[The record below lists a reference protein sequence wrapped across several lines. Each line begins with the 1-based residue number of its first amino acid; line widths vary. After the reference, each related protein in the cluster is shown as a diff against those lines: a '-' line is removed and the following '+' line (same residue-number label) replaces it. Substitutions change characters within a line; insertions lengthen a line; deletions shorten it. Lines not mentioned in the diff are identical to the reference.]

1 MMSEKDQND
10 KEIQSPSKY
19 QSWSFWQV
27 AWATLILV
35 LVALSFFLLY
45 RFYQVLFIL
54 LIGVLLGTAIRPV
67 VNWLQNR
74 GLPPTAGL
82 ILIYFLLLLLLA
94 GFILLIFPVIIE
106 QGTAIFAEVPVYLQN
121 IRVGMANHSN
131 KIISGLS
138 EFIPA
143 MTPELGL
150 MQQTDQQLLA
160 SAGQAFGYVS
170 SAAVGIFIIA
180 AIMVIAFHWTLE
192 GQRTIQSF
200 MQLFSID
207 QRESIGEMISAME
220 VKVGYYIVG
229 QGVLCLIIGVMA
241 LIAYLLIGLPNALL
255 LAVAAGV
262 LEAVP
267 MIGPL
272 LGAIPAAVIALSVS
286 PGKMIWVIVATLV
299 IQQIENSLLV
309 PRIMRKAVGIN
320 PFVSLLS
327 IFAFSS
333 MFGIAGALM
342 AIPMAA
348 IIQLL
353 FDRFLFNPVALES
366 EVTAGRDYASRLR
379 YEAQYLVKDLRKQ
392 SRLKKRGSDQSLKKI
407 DKVMDEI
414 EAITTDLDVLLAEV
428 HPSDTP

>member
-1 MMSEKDQND
+1 MFENDPENNEIHPTKSDQR
-10 KEIQSPSKY
+10 
-19 QSWSFWQV
+19 WSFWQV
-27 AWATLILV
+27 AGGTLV
-35 LVALSFFLLY
+35 LVLVLLSFFLLY

-54 LIGVLLGTAIRPV
+54 LIGILLGTAIRPV
-67 VNWLQNR
+67 VSFLQNR
-74 GLPPTAGL
+74 GLPPTTGL
-82 ILIYFLLLLLLA
+82 ILIYILLLLLLS
-94 GFILLIFPVIIE
+94 GFILLIFPAIIE
-106 QGTAIFAEVPVYLQN
+106 QGTAIIAEVPVYLEN
-121 IRVGMANHSN
+121 LRKGMENHPN
-131 KIISGLS
+131 EIITGLS

-143 MTPELGL
+143 TIPGLGL
-150 MQQTDQQLLA
+150 LQQTNQQLLA
-160 SAGQAFGYVS
+160 SAGQAIGYVS

-192 GQRTIQSF
+192 GQRNIQSF
-200 MQLFSID
+200 LQFFSND
-207 QRESIGEMISAME
+207 QREIIGEMISAME
-220 VKVGYYIVG
+220 AKVGYYIVG
-229 QGVLCLIIGVMA
+229 QSILCLIIGVMA
-241 LIAYLLIGLPNALL
+241 LITYLLIGLPNALL

-272 LGAIPAAVIALSVS
+272 LGAIPAAVIALSIS
-286 PGKMIWVIVATLV
+286 PGKMIWVIIATLV
-299 IQQIENSLLV
+299 IQQVENSLLV

-333 MFGIAGALM
+333 LFGIAGALM

-353 FDRFLFNPVALES
+353 FDRFIFKSAALES
-366 EVTAGRDYASRLR
+366 EVAVGRDYASRLR

-392 SRLKKRGSDQSLKKI
+392 SRLIKRGSDQSLKKI

-414 EAITTDLDVLLAEV
+414 EAITTDLDALLAEV
-428 HPSDTP
+428 HTSDTP

>member
-1 MMSEKDQND
+1 MFENDQENN
-10 KEIQSPSKY
+10 EIHPTISD
-19 QSWSFWQV
+19 QSWSFWRV
-27 AWATLILV
+27 AGGTLV
-35 LVALSFFLLY
+35 LVLVLLSFFLLY
-45 RFYQVLFIL
+45 RFYSVLFIL
-54 LIGVLLGTAIRPV
+54 LIGILLGTAIRPIV
-67 VNWLQNR
+67 TWLQSR

-82 ILIYFLLLLLLA
+82 ILIYILLFLLLA

-106 QGTAIFAEVPVYLQN
+106 QGTAIIADVPVYLQN
-121 IRVGMANHSN
+121 LREGMANHPN
-131 KIISGLS
+131 KIITGLS

-143 MTPELGL
+143 TIPGLGL
-150 MQQTDQQLLA
+150 LQQTDQQLLE
-160 SAGQAFGYVS
+160 SAGQAIGYVS
-170 SAAVGIFIIA
+170 SAAIGIFIIA

-200 MQLFSID
+200 LQLFSID
-207 QRESIGEMISAME
+207 KRESIGEMISAME
-220 VKVGYYIVG
+220 AKVGYYIVG
-229 QGVLCLIIGVMA
+229 QGILCLIIGVLA
-241 LIAYLLIGLPNALL
+241 LVTYLLIGLPNALL

-272 LGAIPAAVIALSVS
+272 LGAIPAAVIALSIS

-333 MFGIAGALM
+333 LFGIAGALM

-366 EVTAGRDYASRLR
+366 EVTAGRDHTSRLR
-379 YEAQYLVKDLRKQ
+379 YEAQYLAKDLRKQ
-392 SRLKKRGSDQSLKKI
+392 SRLKKWGSDQSVKKI

-414 EAITTDLDVLLAEV
+414 EAITTDLDALLAEV
-428 HPSDTP
+428 HPSDIP

>member
-1 MMSEKDQND
+1 
-10 KEIQSPSKY
+10 
-19 QSWSFWQV
+19 
-27 AWATLILV
+27 
-35 LVALSFFLLY
+35 
-45 RFYQVLFIL
+45 
-54 LIGVLLGTAIRPV
+54 
-67 VNWLQNR
+67 
-74 GLPPTAGL
+74 
-82 ILIYFLLLLLLA
+82 
-94 GFILLIFPVIIE
+94 
-106 QGTAIFAEVPVYLQN
+106 
-121 IRVGMANHSN
+121 MANHPN

-143 MTPELGL
+143 TIPGLGL
-150 MQQTDQQLLA
+150 LQQTDQQLLA
-160 SAGQAFGYVS
+160 SAGQAIGYVS

-200 MQLFSID
+200 LQLFSID

-220 VKVGYYIVG
+220 AKVGYYIVG
-229 QGVLCLIIGVMA
+229 QGILCLIIGVMA
-241 LIAYLLIGLPNALL
+241 LITYLLIGLPNALL

-272 LGAIPAAVIALSVS
+272 LGAIPAAVIALSIS

-299 IQQIENSLLV
+299 IQQVENSLLV

-333 MFGIAGALM
+333 LFGIAGALM

-379 YEAQYLVKDLRKQ
+379 YEAQYLAKDLRKQ

-414 EAITTDLDVLLAEV
+414 EAITTDLDALLAEV
-428 HPSDTP
+428 HPSDSP

>member
-1 MMSEKDQND
+1 MVENNQENNELQPTISDQN
-10 KEIQSPSKY
+10 
-19 QSWSFWQV
+19 WSFWRV
-27 AWATLILV
+27 AGGTIVLV
-35 LVALSFFLLY
+35 LVLASFFLLY
-45 RFYQVLFIL
+45 RFYQVLFII

-67 VNWLQNR
+67 VTWLQNH
-74 GLPPTAGL
+74 GFPPTAGL
-82 ILIYFLLLLLLA
+82 ILIYFLLLLLFT
-94 GFILLIFPVIIE
+94 GFILLIFPVILE

-121 IRVGMANHSN
+121 LREGMANNPN
-131 KIISGLS
+131 KIITDLS

-143 MTPELGL
+143 TIPGLGPL
-150 MQQTDQQLLA
+150 QQTDQQLLA

-170 SAAVGIFIIA
+170 SAAVGIFIIS
-180 AIMVIAFHWTLE
+180 AILVIAFHWTLE

-200 MQLFSID
+200 LQLFSVD

-220 VKVGYYIVG
+220 VKVGNYIVG
-229 QGVLCLIIGVMA
+229 QGILCLIIGVMA
-241 LIAYLLIGLPNALL
+241 FIAYLLIGLPNTLL
-255 LAVAAGV
+255 LAVSAGV

-333 MFGIAGALM
+333 LFGIAGALM

-353 FDRFLFNPVALES
+353 ADRFLFNPVALES

-379 YEAQYLVKDLRKQ
+379 YEAQYLAKDLRKQ
-392 SRLKKRGSDQSLKKI
+392 SRVKKHGSDQSVKKI
-407 DKVMDEI
+407 DRVMDEI
-414 EAITTDLDVLLAEV
+414 EDITTDLDVLLAEV
-428 HPSDTP
+428 HPSDSP

>member
-1 MMSEKDQND
+1 MFKNDQENQGIHPTIRD
-10 KEIQSPSKY
+10 
-19 QSWSFWQV
+19 QSWSFWRV
-27 AWATLILV
+27 VWGTLV
-35 LVALSFFLLY
+35 LVLVLSSFFLLY

-67 VNWLQNR
+67 VTWLQSH

-106 QGTAIFAEVPVYLQN
+106 QGTAILAEVPVYLLN
-121 IRVGMANHSN
+121 LRKGMANYPN
-131 KIISGLS
+131 KIITGLS

-143 MTPELGL
+143 SIPGFGL
-150 MQQTDQQLLA
+150 IKQTDQQLLA
-160 SAGQAFGYVS
+160 SAGQTIGYVS
-170 SAAVGIFIIA
+170 SAAVGIFIIV

-200 MQLFSID
+200 LQLFSSD

-229 QGVLCLIIGVMA
+229 QGILCLIIGVMA
-241 LIAYLLIGLPNALL
+241 LITYLLIGLPNALL

-267 MIGPL
+267 IIGPL
-272 LGAIPAAVIALSVS
+272 LGAIPAAVIALSIS

-299 IQQIENSLLV
+299 IQQVENSLLV

-333 MFGIAGALM
+333 LFGIAGALM
-342 AIPMAA
+342 AIPVAA

-379 YEAQYLVKDLRKQ
+379 YEAQYLAKDLRKQ
-392 SRLKKRGSDQSLKKI
+392 SRLKKHGSDQRVKKI

-428 HPSDTP
+428 HSSDSP

>member
-1 MMSEKDQND
+1 
-10 KEIQSPSKY
+10 
-19 QSWSFWQV
+19 
-27 AWATLILV
+27 
-35 LVALSFFLLY
+35 
-45 RFYQVLFIL
+45 
-54 LIGVLLGTAIRPV
+54 
-67 VNWLQNR
+67 
-74 GLPPTAGL
+74 
-82 ILIYFLLLLLLA
+82 
-94 GFILLIFPVIIE
+94 
-106 QGTAIFAEVPVYLQN
+106 
-121 IRVGMANHSN
+121 
-131 KIISGLS
+131 LS
-138 EFIPA
+138 EFIPSIS
-143 MTPELGL
+143 PGLGL
-150 MQQTDQQLLA
+150 SQQTDQQLLA

-170 SAAVGIFIIA
+170 SAAVGIFIFA

-200 MQLFSID
+200 LQLFSVNR
-207 QRESIGEMISAME
+207 RESIGEMISAME

-229 QGVLCLIIGVMA
+229 QGILCLIIGVMA
-241 LIAYLLIGLPNALL
+241 LITYLLIGLPNALL

-286 PGKMIWVIVATLV
+286 PDKMVWVIVATLV
-299 IQQIENSLLV
+299 IQQVENSLLV

-333 MFGIAGALM
+333 LFGIAGALM

-353 FDRFLFNPVALES
+353 ADRFLFNPVALES

-379 YEAQYLVKDLRKQ
+379 YETQYLAQDLRKQ
-392 SRLKKRGSDQSLKKI
+392 SRLKKHGSDQSLKDI

-414 EAITTDLDVLLAEV
+414 EDITTDLDVLLAEV
-428 HPSDTP
+428 HPSDSP

>member
-1 MMSEKDQND
+1 
-10 KEIQSPSKY
+10 
-19 QSWSFWQV
+19 
-27 AWATLILV
+27 
-35 LVALSFFLLY
+35 
-45 RFYQVLFIL
+45 
-54 LIGVLLGTAIRPV
+54 
-67 VNWLQNR
+67 
-74 GLPPTAGL
+74 
-82 ILIYFLLLLLLA
+82 LLLLLLA

-106 QGTAIFAEVPVYLQN
+106 QGKAIFAEVPIYLEN
-121 IRVGMANHSN
+121 LREVTANHPN
-131 KIISGLS
+131 QIIAGLS

-143 MTPELGL
+143 TIPGISLL
-150 MQQTDQQLLA
+150 QQTDQQLLA

-170 SAAVGIFIIA
+170 SGVVGIFIIA

-192 GQRTIQSF
+192 GQRNIQSF
-200 MQLFSID
+200 LQLFSID
-207 QRESIGEMISAME
+207 KRESIGEMITAME
-220 VKVGYYIVG
+220 AKVGYYIIG
-229 QGVLCLIIGVMA
+229 QGILCLIIGLMA
-241 LIAYLLIGLPNALL
+241 LITYLLVGLPNALL

-272 LGAIPAAVIALSVS
+272 LGAIPAAVIALSLS
-286 PGKMIWVIVATLV
+286 PGKMVWVIVATLV

-333 MFGIAGALM
+333 LFGIAGALL

-379 YEAQYLVKDLRKQ
+379 YEAQYLAKDLRKQ
-392 SRLKKRGSDQSLKKI
+392 SRLNKLGSDQNLKEI

-414 EAITTDLDVLLAEV
+414 EAITTDLDALLAEV
-428 HPSDTP
+428 HPSETP